1 MLRFRWP
8 RILMLLAVLL
18 APLPA
23 SFATVH
29 AEEPAAAVAPVTD
42 TRAGVTAAV
51 MCGVAVGLAAKGVP
65 GAIDGAIYFCAYMIV
80 DALFTP
86 DHP

>member
-1 MLRFRWP
+1 
-8 RILMLLAVLL
+8 MLLAVLL

-42 TRAGVTAAV
+42 TRSGVTAAV
-51 MCGVAVGLAAKGVP
+51 MCGMSVGLAMKGVP
-65 GAIDGAIYFCAYMIV
+65 GAIDGAIFFCGYMIA
-80 DALFTP
+80 DALLTP
-86 DHP
+86 DRP